1 VSERLNTASVVFT
14 EIRLGIELGIEK
26 AQHKELGEKE
36 SGLFSQPNKRLRKP
50 SVSEL
55 GRDFCA
61 FGSMSA
67 PASALAANKSIDK
80 RPTSAPTSELAR
92 PSSTS
97 K

>member
-1 VSERLNTASVVFT
+1 MNAAIVVFT
-14 EIRLGIELGIEK
+14 AIRLGIELGIEK

-50 SVSEL
+50 SVLKL

-67 PASALAANKSIDK
+67 PASALMAKQIRLSQTKRKSK
-80 RPTSAPTSELAR
+80 KQKTLR
-92 PSSTS
+92 
-97 K
+97 